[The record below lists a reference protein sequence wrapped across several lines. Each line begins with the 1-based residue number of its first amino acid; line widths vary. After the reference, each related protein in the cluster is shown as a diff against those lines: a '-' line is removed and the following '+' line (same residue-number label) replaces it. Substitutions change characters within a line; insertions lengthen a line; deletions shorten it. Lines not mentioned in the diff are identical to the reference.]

1 MGSLPGFQR
10 NLLAMRLLIG
20 IILSAASLCAAQRQI
35 EGTVRSDRGVPVEN
49 ASLLAHDAQGS
60 ATAKSDAN
68 GYFAIPLAS
77 DSASISVTAT
87 GFAPAE
93 TSYAAR
99 HPGPLEITL
108 RAVSERVLV
117 SATRTATR
125 GDEAP
130 GSSVLLSPTDLQS
143 TPALATDDLLRQIP
157 GFILFRRQ
165 SSRYS
170 NPTSQGVSL
179 RGVGASG
186 ASRAL
191 VLVDGVPLNDP
202 FGGWVYWD
210 RVPRESVATAEIVR
224 GGASSLY
231 GSSALGG
238 VMQLLTRPP
247 QAPAISLEAAYGN
260 QQTPDFSFWTGGSKV
275 GWDGAISVDLFRS
288 DGYILV
294 PASARGSV
302 DTPANS
308 AHSALNVT
316 MGHHFGEHGRV
327 FAGGAYFD
335 ESRNNGTPIQTN
347 DTQIGQGI
355 LGADTGLGAAGTLA
369 VRFYGSGQSYRQNF
383 SSVAASR
390 NSESLTN
397 QQHVPSQQLGGTA
410 QWSRPLGRRQ
420 TLVAG
425 VDAQETAGLSLED
438 IFSAGAQTFRNNAG
452 GHQRTFGLFGED
464 IVNLPAGWILTAG
477 IRYDHWRNFSARRI
491 STSFS
496 AGGTTTT
503 TLYPDRA
510 EDALSPRL
518 SLLRRFNQR
527 VSLSASGYR
536 AFRAP
541 VLNELYRTF
550 TQGNTRTLNNPA
562 LRAEHLTGAECGV
575 STRFLAEK
583 LNLRGTFF
591 WSQVVN
597 PIANVTLSTTSTL
610 IVRQRQ
616 NLGRTQSTGLEL
628 DGTYHISPSVE
639 LSGGYQLVHA
649 TVLSFPADLTLN
661 ASLVGNRLPQVPQHQ
676 FTLQA
681 RYWNPRRLMFAVQG
695 RYSGSQ
701 FDDDLNTLLLDRFF
715 TLDVM
720 AGRELRR
727 GVEVF
732 AAVENLFNERYNVAL
747 TPIANQGPPIL
758 ARIGIRLNLPG
769 H

>member
-1 MGSLPGFQR
+1 VR
-10 NLLAMRLLIG
+10 NNQGAPVPHAAVTARSGQDRLTVQTDAHG
-20 IILSAASLCAAQRQI
+20 HFAILFPA
-35 EGTVRSDRGVPVEN
+35 E
-49 ASLLAHDAQGS
+49 S
-60 ATAKSDAN
+60 AT
-68 GYFAIPLAS
+68 
-77 DSASISVTAT
+77 ISVTAT

-93 TSYAAR
+93 ISWDAG
-99 HPGPLEITL
+99 HPAPLEITL
-108 RAVSERVLV
+108 HAVRERVVV
-117 SATRTATR
+117 SATRIPTR
-125 GDEAP
+125 VDEVP
-130 GSSVLLSPTDLQS
+130 GSSLLLTRSDLQA

-210 RVPRESVATAEIVR
+210 RVPRESISTAEVVR

-238 VMQLLTRPP
+238 VVQLLTRPP
-247 QAPAISLEAAYGN
+247 EVPSMSLEAAYGN
-260 QQTPDFSFWTGGSKV
+260 QQTPDFSFWSGASKA
-275 GWDGAISVDLFRS
+275 GWDGTISADLFRS

-294 PASARGSV
+294 PAPVRGSV

-308 AHSALNVT
+308 AHSTLNTNV
-316 MGHHFGEHGRV
+316 GHHFGEHGRV
-327 FAGGAYFD
+327 FAGGAYFE
-335 ESRNNGTPIQTN
+335 ESRNNGTLIQTN

-355 LGADTGLGAAGTLA
+355 LGADTGLGAAATLA
-369 VRFYGSGQSYRQNF
+369 VRFYGSAQSYRQNF

-410 QWSRPLGRRQ
+410 QWSRPLGRHQ

-438 IFSAGAQTFRNNAG
+438 IFSAGTQTFRNNAG

-464 IVNLPAGWILTAG
+464 IVNLPAGWILSAG

-496 AGGTTTT
+496 AGGTTTA

-518 SLLRRFNQR
+518 SLLRRLNQH

-562 LRAEHLTGAECGV
+562 LRAEHLTGAEGGV
-575 STRFLAEK
+575 STRFLDDK

-597 PIANVTLSTTSTL
+597 PIANVTLSTTPTSIT
-610 IVRQRQ
+610 RQRK
-616 NLGRTQSTGLEL
+616 NLGRTQSTGVEL
-628 DGTYHISPSVE
+628 DGSYRLSSSVE
-639 LSGGYQLVHA
+639 LSGGYQIVHA
-649 TVLSFPADLTLN
+649 TVLSFPADPTVN
-661 ASLVGNRLPQVPQHQ
+661 VSLVGNRLPQVPQHQ

-681 RYWNPRRLMFAVQG
+681 RYWNPRRIMFAVQG
-695 RYSGSQ
+695 RYSNSQ
-701 FDDDLNTLLLDRFF
+701 FDDDLNTLLLDRYF

-732 AAVENLFNERYNVAL
+732 AAFENLFNQRYNVAL
-747 TPIANQGPPIL
+747 TPVANQGPPFM
-758 ARIGIRLNLPG
+758 ARVGIRLNLPG

>member
-1 MGSLPGFQR
+1 V
-10 NLLAMRLLIG
+10 LLA
-20 IILSAASLCAAQRQI
+20 
-35 EGTVRSDRGVPVEN
+35 
-49 ASLLAHDAQGS
+49 
-60 ATAKSDAN
+60 
-68 GYFAIPLAS
+68 
-77 DSASISVTAT
+77 
-87 GFAPAE
+87 
-93 TSYAAR
+93 
-99 HPGPLEITL
+99 
-108 RAVSERVLV
+108 
-117 SATRTATR
+117 
-125 GDEAP
+125 
-130 GSSVLLSPTDLQS
+130 PTDLQS
-143 TPALATDDLLRQIP
+143 TPALATDDVLRQIP

-165 SSRYS
+165 GSRYA
-170 NPTSQGVSL
+170 NPTSQGVTL

-186 ASRAL
+186 AGRAL
-191 VLVDGVPLNDP
+191 VLVDAVPLNDP

-210 RVPRESVATAEIVR
+210 RVPRESISTAEVVR
-224 GGASSLY
+224 GGTSSLY

-238 VMQLLTRPP
+238 VVQLLTRSPE
-247 QAPAISLEAAYGN
+247 APAISLEAAYGN
-260 QQTPDFSFWTGGSKV
+260 QQSPDLSFWTGASKA
-275 GWDGAISVDLFRS
+275 GWDGTISADLFRS

-294 PASARGSV
+294 PASVRGSV

-308 AHSALNVT
+308 AHSTLNANV
-316 MGHHFGEHGRV
+316 GRHFGEHGRV
-327 FAGGAYFD
+327 FAGGSYFE

-355 LGADTGLGAAGTLA
+355 LGTDTGLGAAGTLA

-397 QQHVPSQQLGGTA
+397 QQHVPSRQLGGSA
-410 QWSRPLGRRQ
+410 QWSRPLGRHQ

-425 VDAQETAGLSLED
+425 VDAQKTTGLSLED

-452 GHQRTFGLFGED
+452 GHQRTVGLFGED
-464 IVNLPAGWILTAG
+464 IVNLAAGWILTAG
-477 IRYDHWRNFSARRI
+477 VRYDRWRNFSARRI
-491 STSFS
+491 STSLS
-496 AGGTTTT
+496 PGGTTTT
-503 TLYPDRA
+503 TLYPDRT
-510 EDALSPRL
+510 EDAFSPRL
-518 SLLRRFNQR
+518 SLLHQLNQHIS
-527 VSLSASGYR
+527 VSASGYR

-562 LRAEHLTGAECGV
+562 LRAEHLSGAEGGV

-597 PIANVTLSTTSTL
+597 PIANVTLSTSPTL

-616 NLGRTQSTGLEL
+616 NLGRTQSTGVEF
-628 DGTYHISPSVE
+628 DGTYHVSSAVE
-639 LSGGYQLVHA
+639 LSGGYQFVHA
-649 TVLSFPADLTLN
+649 TVLSFPADPAVN
-661 ASLVGNRLPQVPQHQ
+661 ASLVGNRLPQVPEHQ

-681 RYWNPRRLMFAVQG
+681 RYWNSRRLMLAVQG

-701 FDDDLNTLLLDRFF
+701 FDDDLNTLPLDRFF

-732 AAVENLFNERYNVAL
+732 AAFENLFNQRYNVAL

-758 ARIGIRLNLPG
+758 ARVGIRLNLPG